1 MERENGTVVRRDE
14 LGGMSYEGMSFFL
27 EVTHPSS
34 LIPYNSLWDFHNN
47 SLFLYTPS
55 PIRIVLAHIPTSL
68 INDESELIQL
78 LLKRQ
83 AELNSLLEITQAINK
98 NSSSN
103 VLFEMLEVI
112 LNVHLRIGKLR
123 LLIREGE
130 YFYCA
135 ARFGGEFE
143 NAKTLQ
149 QICQVVS
156 DYKHITD
163 LKANPDVLLSKYE
176 FFVPVYHKDEF
187 LAFVLIGD
195 FDTGHELLSNDL
207 NFIET
212 LINVIVVALENK
224 KLLKERVD
232 RERLRRDME
241 LAVEVQGML
250 IPRSLPKT
258 GSVEVGAT
266 YLPNENIGGDYFDFI
281 KLGPDEFLWCIADA
295 SGKGVSAALLM
306 ANLQASLRAWSS
318 VESDLV
324 KVIEHLNEIVVS
336 NTNGERF
343 ITLFLGLY
351 NERSRVLSYVNAGH
365 NPPILINDKKIKF
378 LKEGTTIIG
387 AFDKLPSIRMGT
399 EILSPG
405 SLIFNYTDGLV
416 ESANED
422 VFISDEELVDYLTSN
437 SNSSVDDL
445 NEAIL
450 RNIQLNNN
458 AKMNSDDI
466 TILSIRIL

>member
-1 MERENGTVVRRDE
+1 M
-14 LGGMSYEGMSFFL
+14 
-27 EVTHPSS
+27 
-34 LIPYNSLWDFHNN
+34 
-47 SLFLYTPS
+47 
-55 PIRIVLAHIPTSL
+55 
-68 INDESELIQL
+68 INEESELIQL

-98 NSSSN
+98 NSSSSI
-103 VLFEMLEVI
+103 LFEMLEVI
-112 LNVHLRIGKLR
+112 LNVHLKIGKVR
-123 LLIREGE
+123 LLIRESE
-130 YFYCA
+130 HFYCA

-143 NAKTLQ
+143 NAKALQ
-149 QICQVVS
+149 QTCQVLS
-156 DYKHITD
+156 DYKNITF
-163 LKANPDVLLSKYE
+163 LKSNPNVLLNKYE
-176 FFVPVYHKDEF
+176 YFVPVFHKDEF

-195 FDTGHELLSNDL
+195 FYTGHELIDNDL
-207 NFIET
+207 NFIQT

-224 KLLKERVD
+224 KLFQERVD
-232 RERLRRDME
+232 RERLQRDME

-266 YLPNENIGGDYFDFI
+266 YLPNQNIGGDYFDFI
-281 KLGPDEFLWCIADA
+281 KLGSDEFLWCIADA

-306 ANLQASLRAWSS
+306 ANLQASLRAWTS

-324 KVIEHLNEIVVS
+324 KVVERLNEIVVS

-351 NERSRVLSYVNAGH
+351 NEKTRLLKYVNAGH
-365 NPPILINDKKIKF
+365 NPPILINDKNVKF

-387 AFDKLPSIRMGT
+387 AFDKLPSVRVGS
-399 EILSPG
+399 EILSSG

-416 ESANED
+416 ESPNEE
-422 VFISDEELVDYLTSN
+422 VYISDDELVEHLM
-437 SNSSVDDL
+437 NSSHLTVDDL

-450 RNIQLNNN
+450 RNIQLANH
-458 AKMNSDDI
+458 ARMNSDDI

>member
-1 MERENGTVVRRDE
+1 M
-14 LGGMSYEGMSFFL
+14 
-27 EVTHPSS
+27 
-34 LIPYNSLWDFHNN
+34 
-47 SLFLYTPS
+47 
-55 PIRIVLAHIPTSL
+55 
-68 INDESELIQL
+68 
-78 LLKRQ
+78 
-83 AELNSLLEITQAINK
+83 NSLLEITQAINK
-98 NSSSN
+98 NSSAN

-112 LNVHLRIGKLR
+112 LNVHLKIGKVR
-123 LLIREGE
+123 LLIREGQH
-130 YFYCA
+130 FYCA
-135 ARFGGEFE
+135 SRFGGEFE

-149 QICQVVS
+149 QTCQALS
-156 DYKHITD
+156 DYKNITA
-163 LKANPDVLLSKYE
+163 LKTNTDALLNKYE
-176 FFVPVYHKDEF
+176 YFVPVLHKDEF

-195 FDTGHELLSNDL
+195 FDTGHELLGNDL
-207 NFIET
+207 NFVET

-224 KLLKERVD
+224 KLFKERVD
-232 RERLRRDME
+232 RERLQRDME

-266 YLPNENIGGDYFDFI
+266 YLPNQNIGGDYFDFI
-281 KLGPDEFLWCIADA
+281 KLGPEEFLWCIADA

-324 KVIEHLNEIVVS
+324 KVTERLNEIVVS

-351 NERSRVLSYVNAGH
+351 NERTRELRYVNAGH
-365 NPPILINDKKIKF
+365 NPPILITEKKVKF

-387 AFDKLPSIRMGT
+387 AFDKLPSVRVGT

-405 SLIFNYTDGLV
+405 TLIFNYTDGLV

-422 VFISDEELVDYLTSN
+422 VYISDDELVDHLMKNRSL
-437 SNSSVDDL
+437 SVDDL

-450 RNIQLNNN
+450 RNIQLSNN
-458 AKMNSDDI
+458 ARMNSDDI